1 MPRVKPLTETARKD
15 KAFLQQLYGA
25 MKVEKTTVE
34 KLAKILG
41 ISDKTLYRRMKRP
54 DTFTLGEIR
63 ALREIFPG
71 IEIQ

>member
-1 MPRVKPLTETARKD
+1 MPKVRPLTETARKD

-41 ISDKTLYRRMKRP
+41 ISDKTLYRRMKHP

-71 IEIQ
+71 IEIK

>member
-1 MPRVKPLTETARKD
+1 MPRINPLTETTRKD

-25 MKVEKTTVE
+25 MKVEKTTAE

-41 ISDKTLYRRMKRP
+41 ISDKTLYRRMKHP

-71 IEIQ
+71 IEIK

>member
-1 MPRVKPLTETARKD
+1 MPKVRPLTENERKG

-71 IEIQ
+71 IEIK

>member
-71 IEIQ
+71 IEIK

>member
-1 MPRVKPLTETARKD
+1 MPKVKPLTETARKD

-34 KLAKILG
+34 KLAKILV

-71 IEIQ
+71 IEIK

>member
-1 MPRVKPLTETARKD
+1 MPKVRPLTETARKD

-71 IEIQ
+71 IEIK

>member
-1 MPRVKPLTETARKD
+1 MPKVKPLTETARKD

-71 IEIQ
+71 IEIK